1 MNSVNKL
8 IISAVK
14 FAGTSSSPFDGD
26 RSAKNV
32 VRDRRTSCSGRVAAA
47 IVSVLLFACHPA
59 SAQVATWIGSWTA
72 SPQAPRGIIPTS
84 FSDRTIRQ
92 IVHLSVGGNKV
103 RLRLSNEF
111 GQRPVLIGAASVAL
125 AGEGAGIAAGGA
137 RAVTFGGAKSVI
149 IPPGAPAVSDPV
161 ELAVAPLSDLA
172 VSLYLPAA
180 TDLTTV
186 HATGLQT
193 AYVSASGDYTASTEF
208 PVADRFANRFF
219 LTGVMVESATP
230 VHAIVAF
237 GDSITDGS
245 ASTVN
250 ANHRWPDV
258 LARRLKDAGIAS
270 AVLNQGIAG
279 NRVLSDGAGISALAR
294 FERDVLSQP
303 AVSHV
308 IVLVGIN
315 DIGWP
320 GTPIEPNGIVRTADE
335 IIAGYKQL
343 IERAHLRG
351 LKVIGSP
358 LTPFENAL
366 ANGPNVGYFSPDKEA
381 KRQAVNNWIRKSG
394 AFDAIIDFDAV
405 VADPAHPAAIAS
417 AFDSGDHLHPND
429 AGYKAMAEAIDLKL
443 LQ

>member
-1 MNSVNKL
+1 L
-8 IISAVK
+8 
-14 FAGTSSSPFDGD
+14 GGRSSFVAD
-26 RSAKNV
+26 RPSIV
-32 VRDRRTSCSGRVAAA
+32 VVVVVAAA
-47 IVSVLLFACHPA
+47 IAWGSLCAYPSA
-59 SAQVATWIGSWTA
+59 EAQVANWTASWTA
-72 SPQAPRGIIPTS
+72 SPQAPRGVIPTS
-84 FSDRTIRQ
+84 FSNRTIRQ
-92 IVHLSVGGNKV
+92 IVHLSVGGTKV

-111 GQRPVLIGAASVAL
+111 GQRPVLIGAAAIAL
-125 AGEGAGIAAGGA
+125 AGQGAGIAAESS

-149 IPPGAPAVSDPV
+149 IPPGAPALSDPV

-193 AYVSASGDYTASTEF
+193 AYVSASGDDTGSAEF
-208 PVADRFANRFF
+208 PIADRFASRFF
-219 LTGVMVESATP
+219 LTEVLVEPSMP
-230 VHAIVAF
+230 VRALVAF
-237 GDSITDGS
+237 GDSITDGT

-250 ANHRWPDV
+250 ANHRWPDL
-258 LARRLKDAGIAS
+258 LARRLNDAGIAL

-279 NRVLSDGAGISALAR
+279 NRVLSAGVSALAR
-294 FERDVLSQP
+294 FERDVLSLP

-308 IVLVGIN
+308 IVFAGIN

-320 GTPIEPNGIVRTADE
+320 GTAIEPNGIVRTADE

-381 KRQAVNNWIRKSG
+381 KRQAVNKWIRTAGPLTPSSTLMQLSPIRLIQPRLRPPST
-394 AFDAIIDFDAV
+394 AATTFIPTM
-405 VADPAHPAAIAS
+405 PATRRCRRRSI
-417 AFDSGDHLHPND
+417 
-429 AGYKAMAEAIDLKL
+429 
-443 LQ
+443 

>member
-1 MNSVNKL
+1 MN
-8 IISAVK
+8 AM
-14 FAGTSSSPFDGD
+14 
-26 RSAKNV
+26 
-32 VRDRRTSCSGRVAAA
+32 RRTIIVAAA
-47 IVSVLLFACHPA
+47 IVSAFSIACQA
-59 SAQVATWIGSWTA
+59 ADAQVTNWIGSWTA
-72 SPQAPRGIIPTS
+72 SPQAPRGVIPTS

-92 IVHLSVGGNKV
+92 VVHLSVGGNKV

-111 GQRPVLIGAASVAL
+111 GQRPLLIGAASIAL
-125 AGEGAGIAAGGA
+125 AGDGAGLAGGS
-137 RAVTFGGAKSVI
+137 RVVTFGGAKSVI
-149 IPPGAPAVSDPV
+149 IPPGAPALSDPV

-172 VSLYLPAA
+172 VSLFLPGA
-180 TDLTTV
+180 TDLATV

-193 AYVSASGDYTASTEF
+193 AYVSASGDYTASAEF

-219 LTGVMVESATP
+219 LTGIMVEPAAP
-230 VHAIVAF
+230 IRAVVAF

-250 ANHRWPDV
+250 ANRRWPDV
-258 LARRLKDAGIAS
+258 LARRLKDAGLGL

-294 FERDVLSQP
+294 FERDVLSLP
-303 AVSHV
+303 AVSHI

-315 DIGWP
+315 DIGFP
-320 GTPIEPNGIVRTADE
+320 GTAIEPNGIVRTAEE

-366 ANGPNVGYFSPDKEA
+366 ANGPNIGYFSPDKEA
-381 KRQAVNNWIRKSG
+381 KRQAVNTWIRTGK

-443 LQ
+443 FQ

>member
-1 MNSVNKL
+1 MNALQKSIIRAAKL
-8 IISAVK
+8 ASTCCSRLHGEGIVK
-14 FAGTSSSPFDGD
+14 DVAG
-26 RSAKNV
+26 N
-32 VRDRRTSCSGRVAAA
+32 RRTLCSGRVAAA
-47 IVSVLLFACHPA
+47 IVSSFVFTCHPA
-59 SAQVATWIGSWTA
+59 GAQVASWIGSWTA
-72 SPQAPRGIIPTS
+72 SPQAPRGVIPTS

-125 AGEGAGIAAGGA
+125 AGDGAGIVAGSS
-137 RAVTFGGAKSVI
+137 RALTFAGAKSI
-149 IPPGAPAVSDPV
+149 IILPGTPVVSDPV

-180 TDLTTV
+180 TDLATV
-186 HATGLQT
+186 HATGLQI
-193 AYVSASGDYTASTEF
+193 AYVSASGDYTANTEF

-258 LARRLKDAGIAS
+258 LARRLKDAGIAL

-320 GTPIEPNGIVRTADE
+320 GTAIEPNGIVRTADE
-335 IIAGYKQL
+335 IIVGYKQL

-394 AFDAIIDFDAV
+394 AFDAIIDFDAI

-443 LQ
+443 FQ

>member
-1 MNSVNKL
+1 MN
-8 IISAVK
+8 AM
-14 FAGTSSSPFDGD
+14 
-26 RSAKNV
+26 
-32 VRDRRTSCSGRVAAA
+32 RRTIIVAAA
-47 IVSVLLFACHPA
+47 IVSAFSIACQA
-59 SAQVATWIGSWTA
+59 ADAQVTNWIGSWTA
-72 SPQAPRGIIPTS
+72 SPQAPRGVIPTS

-92 IVHLSVGGNKV
+92 VVHLSVGGNKV

-111 GQRPVLIGAASVAL
+111 GQRPLLIGAASIAL
-125 AGEGAGIAAGGA
+125 AGDGAGLAGGS
-137 RAVTFGGAKSVI
+137 RVVTFGGAKSVI
-149 IPPGAPAVSDPV
+149 IPPGAPALSDPV

-172 VSLYLPAA
+172 VSLFLPAA
-180 TDLTTV
+180 TDLATV

-193 AYVSASGDYTASTEF
+193 AYVSASGDYTASAEF

-219 LTGVMVESATP
+219 LTGIMVEPAAP
-230 VHAIVAF
+230 IRAVVAF

-250 ANHRWPDV
+250 ANRRWPDV
-258 LARRLKDAGIAS
+258 LARRLKDAGLGL
-270 AVLNQGIAG
+270 AVLNQGIAS

-294 FERDVLSQP
+294 FERDVLSLP

-315 DIGWP
+315 DIGFP
-320 GTPIEPNGIVRTADE
+320 GTAIEPNGIVRTAEE

-366 ANGPNVGYFSPDKEA
+366 ANGPNIGYFSPDKEA
-381 KRQAVNNWIRKSG
+381 KRQAVNTWIRTGK

-443 LQ
+443 FQ

>member
-1 MNSVNKL
+1 MRMTIPGFGRAL
-8 IISAVK
+8 
-14 FAGTSSSPFDGD
+14 TSRGD
-26 RSAKNV
+26 RPTVDRCMVVFAAVAIAAVFLCACPSADAEIAN
-32 VRDRRTSCSGRVAAA
+32 
-47 IVSVLLFACHPA
+47 
-59 SAQVATWIGSWTA
+59 WIGSWTA
-72 SPQAPRGIIPTS
+72 SPQAPRGVMPTS

-92 IVHLSVGGNKV
+92 IVHLSVGGTKV

-111 GQRPVLIGAASVAL
+111 GQRPVLIGAASIAL
-125 AGEGAGIAAGGA
+125 AGEGAGTAVGGS
-137 RAVTFGGAKSVI
+137 RAVTFGGAKSFI
-149 IPPGAPAVSDPV
+149 IPPGAPALSDPV
-161 ELAVAPLSDLA
+161 EIAVALLSDLA

-180 TDLTTV
+180 TDLATV

-193 AYVSASGDYTASTEF
+193 AYVSASGDYTGSAEF

-219 LTGVMVESATP
+219 LTGVMVETATP
-230 VHAIVAF
+230 TRAIVAF
-237 GDSITDGS
+237 GDSITDGT

-250 ANHRWPDV
+250 TNRRWPDV
-258 LARRLKDAGIAS
+258 LARRLKDAGIAL

-294 FERDVLSQP
+294 FERDVLSLP

-308 IVLVGIN
+308 VVFVGIN

-320 GTPIEPNGIVRTADE
+320 GTAIEPNGIVRTADE

-351 LKVIGSP
+351 LKVIASP

-366 ANGPNVGYFSPDKEA
+366 ANGPNVGYFSPEKEV
-381 KRQAVNNWIRKSG
+381 KRQAVNNWIRTPG

-405 VADPAHPAAIAS
+405 IADRAHPAAMAP

-429 AGYKAMAEAIDLKL
+429 AGYQAMAEAIDLKL
-443 LQ
+443 FQ